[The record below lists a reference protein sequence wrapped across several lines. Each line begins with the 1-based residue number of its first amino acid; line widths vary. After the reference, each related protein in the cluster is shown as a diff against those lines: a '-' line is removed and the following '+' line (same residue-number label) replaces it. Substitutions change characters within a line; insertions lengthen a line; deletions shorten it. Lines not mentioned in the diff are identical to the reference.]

1 MLDVRL
7 VAVADLSAAAPV
19 VLALPTAPAAE
30 PDAAEPGADGPGPLV
45 EADAADEAP
54 GPVAVT
60 DAEIAEAT
68 AEYADTAEDA
78 DAAED
83 GDVAERSEPATLL
96 PTGYS
101 LPDSLRAT
109 LDAWLGDERRPE
121 PPAKGKAGEIATLPL
136 PGGAPALVLLVGVGE
151 GSEADW
157 RKAGAALVRAA
168 SGDPEVVLALP
179 SDATPDAVRG
189 LFEGALLASYRF
201 TLASD
206 PKPQTLTTVT
216 VVTDDPT
223 QFSDAVARAEA
234 VARGTAFARDLV
246 NTPSNIKSPE
256 WFAAQAVE
264 RATALG
270 IDAQVRDPEWLAAND
285 FGGMLAV
292 GGGSTRGPRLLELRW
307 APQGVEL
314 HTLRHIVLVG
324 KGITFDTGGI
334 SIKPA
339 QGMQLMKKDMG
350 GGAAVVGAVL
360 AAAAQQLPLRVTVLV
375 PLAEN
380 MPSGTA
386 QRPSDVVVMRNGTS
400 VEILDTDAEGRMVLG
415 DGLCLASEKHPD
427 WVVDIATLTGAQV
440 VALGTDIAGVMANDD
455 AFRSRVVD
463 AAGAAGE
470 GAWPMPLPVELRA
483 KLDTPTADIA
493 HKGDRDGGMLT
504 AGLFLKEFV
513 GEGIRWAH
521 LDIAGPAFNDAPP
534 HGYTPKGGTG
544 HAVRTLVRLAEDL
557 AAGDVPEA

>member
-1 MLDVRL
+1 VLDVRL

-386 QRPSDVVVMRNGTS
+386 YRPGDVVRHYGGRTS
-400 VEILDTDAEGRMVLG
+400 EIFSTDAEGRMVLG
-415 DGLCLASEKHPD
+415 DALAYAVATLEPD
-427 WVVDIATLTGAQV
+427 VVIDLATLTGGQS
-440 VALGTDIAGVMANDD
+440 VALGKRTAALFSENDD
-455 AFRSRVVD
+455 LAKALFEAAEQAGERVWQLPLPEDYLEQIDSDVAD
-463 AAGAAGE
+463 ANNSGGRGAQTATAALFLRPFTGAA
-470 GAWPMPLPVELRA
+470 R
-483 KLDTPTADIA
+483 
-493 HKGDRDGGMLT
+493 DRWVHIDMS
-504 AGLFLKEFV
+504 
-513 GEGIRWAH
+513 
-521 LDIAGPAFNDAPP
+521 GPAWSDGPNDEL
-534 HGYTPKGGTG
+534 TKGATGWGT
-544 HAVRTLVRLAEDL
+544 RTLSRYLEAL
-557 AAGDVPEA
+557 SAAL